1 MLCLPPQYKQT
12 IHQLYKIFSAHGL
25 PEQLITDN
33 DPQFVTVAFCE
44 LVNGINGL
52 RTSYGVEDQPSTE

>member
-1 MLCLPPQYKQT
+1 MPTTTVQAT

-33 DPQFVTVAFCE
+33 GTQFVTVAFCE
-44 LVNGINGL
+44 LVNGINGQ
-52 RTSYGVEDQPSTE
+52 RTSYSVEDKPSSE